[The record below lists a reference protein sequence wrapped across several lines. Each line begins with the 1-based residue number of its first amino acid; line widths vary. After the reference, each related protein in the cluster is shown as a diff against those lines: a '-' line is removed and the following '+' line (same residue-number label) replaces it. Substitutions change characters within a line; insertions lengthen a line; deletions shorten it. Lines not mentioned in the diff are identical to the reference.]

1 MYIIFCIIFGPIVA
15 LAAIKMALDMNR
27 PSRSGRRSGR
37 GRRRKW

>member
-37 GRRRKW
+37 YRRRKW